1 MKNSAIVF
9 VNLEKA
15 YDRVPKEARIAR
27 SFEEKEDSDS
37 VCSIRSTKRDRMQKV
52 CVEDVTK
59 LKVKAKV
66 SGRDI
71 ETAFV
76 FVGLR
81 MSLQNGVQNIAFCY
95 NMHIMMFIGR

>member
-9 VNLEKA
+9 ISLEKA

-27 SFEEKEDSDS
+27 SFEENEDSES

-52 CVEDVTK
+52 CAEDFTK
-59 LKVKAKV
+59 LKVKVKV
-66 SGRDI
+66 SGCDI
-71 ETAFV
+71 ETAVV

-81 MSLQNGVQNIAFCY
+81 MSLQNGVQNVAFCY
-95 NMHIMMFIGR
+95 NVHIMMFVGR